1 MSKTNSKLFITV
13 GAIGLIALT
22 CLNWLIVVGLL
33 FLALIIWLASND
45 INNGDSRYT
54 SSYTRSNQ
62 EYNEPKSPLEYSS
75 SPHYIQQKAK
85 HVADSIKAFID
96 NIIDNKAG
104 LVNSNDLF
112 SFWGVDVSA
121 YQTLHKRHLD
131 NLINGLHKLRYGI
144 VPDYQHGNKRL
155 DYNEHCV
162 LYKLPKNFIHKNLI
176 TVHQA
181 EIFLKLLSVLMNG
194 QLLKSEDLEYINR
207 CIGELAVQKEYHGY
221 LNAYILWRVQKK
233 QPYDKKTKDEV
244 AELPSESK
252 RIFVK
257 LLTEAVSLNG
267 SIDNDR
273 MEALKKILPTL
284 NADSASVHSLVH
296 QSLTD
301 DGFAIVETRSAAT
314 EYTIRKPDQKKP
326 STLILDEKKL
336 GELKQQTEIAQSL
349 LSDIFVDENEE
360 QTTSSPAKSNMVLD
374 TLHKLLEKDS
384 WQRDEV
390 ADMLGAGVMIGNLL
404 EQINDYAY
412 SIVDDIVVEEDG
424 ETIYVTTEYKEQL
437 I

>member
-1 MSKTNSKLFITV
+1 MSRTKGKLFIIV
-13 GAIGLIALT
+13 GAIGFIALA

-33 FLALIIWLASND
+33 FLALIIWLASID
-45 INNGDSRYT
+45 IKSGDSRYT
-54 SSYTRSNQ
+54 SSYSRSNQ
-62 EYNEPKSPLEYSS
+62 EYREPKSPLEYSS

-104 LVNSNDLF
+104 LICSNDLF
-112 SFWGVDVSA
+112 SFWGVNVSA

-131 NLINGLHKLRYGI
+131 NLIQGLQKLGYGI
-144 VPDYQHGNKRL
+144 VPDYQRGNKRL
-155 DYNEHCV
+155 DYNEPCV
-162 LYKLPKNFIHKNLI
+162 LYRLPKNFIHK
-176 TVHQA
+176 TTPVAHQA

-194 QLLKSEDLEYINR
+194 QQFKSGDFEYINR
-207 CIGELAVQKEYHGY
+207 CIGELAVPKEYHGY
-221 LNAYILWRVQKK
+221 LNAYILWLIQKK

-252 RIFVK
+252 RIFVN
-257 LLTEAVSLNG
+257 LLTEAVSING

-284 NADSASVHSLVH
+284 DTDSASVHSLVH

-301 DGFAIVETRSAAT
+301 DGFATIETKVGVT
-314 EYTIRKPDQKKP
+314 EYTIRQPDQTKP
-326 STLILDEKKL
+326 SRLILDEKKL
-336 GELKQQTEIAQSL
+336 GELKQQTEIAQGL
-349 LSDIFVDENEE
+349 LADIFIEEEVDK
-360 QTTSSPAKSNMVLD
+360 TTD
-374 TLHKLLEKDS
+374 TKTNNAVIETLQKLLEKDI
-384 WQRDEV
+384 WQKSEV
-390 ADMLGAGVMIGNLL
+390 LEFLESGVMLGNIL

-412 SIVDDIVVEEDG
+412 TIVEDIVVEEDG
-424 ETIYVTTEYKEQL
+424 DTIYVTTEYKEHL